1 MRNMPYPA
9 RVSLARLPT
18 PLVHLPRTSEIL
30 GVELH
35 VKRDDMTGVEL
46 TGNKVR
52 KLEFLLAEAQSR
64 GADTVITCGGAQSN
78 HCRATALAGAQLGL
92 HVVLILRTADPA
104 HPPAVIG
111 NLLLDRLA
119 GAEIVWVT
127 PAEYAQRHEIFEREA
142 ARLRAAGRTPYAI
155 PEGGSNAVGA
165 WGYVRAAE
173 ELAADLAVLPPRPT
187 TIVYACG
194 SGGTGAGLVLGT
206 RLLGLA
212 EKGIR
217 VAGFNVSDT
226 SEHFV
231 AAIHEMMLA
240 FDARYGS
247 ALSIGSPDRSVIEI
261 IDGYVGTGYGK
272 SQSAELELLR
282 DMARREGIVLD
293 PVYSGKAFYG
303 MWKEIERDRRRFG
316 ERVVFVHTGG
326 IFGLLAEAEALAP
339 VL

>member
-18 PLVHLPRTSEIL
+18 PLVHLPRTSELL
-30 GVELH
+30 GIELYI
-35 VKRDDMTGVEL
+35 KRDDMTGVEL

-78 HCRATALAGAQLGL
+78 HCRATALAGARLGL
-92 HVVLILRTADPA
+92 HVVLLLRTEDPA
-104 HPPAVIG
+104 NPPPVIG

-127 PAEYAQRHEIFEREA
+127 PAEYAQRHEVFEREA
-142 ARLRAAGRTPYAI
+142 ARLRAAGRMPYAI

-165 WGYVRAAE
+165 WGYVLATD
-173 ELAADLAVLPPRPT
+173 ELAADLAVLPPKPT

-194 SGGTGAGLVLGT
+194 SGGTGAGLVLGA
-206 RLLGLA
+206 RLMGLA
-212 EKGIR
+212 DKGIR
-217 VAGFNVSDT
+217 VVGFNVSDT
-226 SEHFV
+226 AEHFV
-231 AAIHEMMLA
+231 AAIHEMIVA

-247 ALSIGSPDRSVIEI
+247 AVGIGTPDKNVIEI

-272 SQSAELELLR
+272 LQTAELELLR
-282 DMARREGIVLD
+282 DMARREGIVFD

-303 MWKEIERDRRRFG
+303 MWKELERDRKRFG

-339 VL
+339 LL

>member
-18 PLVHLPRTSEIL
+18 PLMHLPRTSEIL

-35 VKRDDMTGVEL
+35 VKRDDLTGVEL

-78 HCRATALAGAQLGL
+78 HCRATALAGARLGL
-92 HVVLILRTADPA
+92 HVVLILRAADPA
-104 HPPAVIG
+104 NPPPMVG

-142 ARLRAAGRTPYAI
+142 ARLRAAGRMPYAI

-165 WGYVRAAE
+165 WGYVLAAE

-194 SGGTGAGLVLGT
+194 SGGTGAGLVLGA

-217 VAGFNVSDT
+217 VVGFNVSDT

-231 AAIHEMMLA
+231 SAIHEMIVA
-240 FDARYGS
+240 FDERYGS
-247 ALSIGSPDRSVIEI
+247 AVSIGRPDKSVIEM

-272 SQSAELELLR
+272 TQEGELALLR
-282 DMARREGIVLD
+282 DMARREGIVFD

-303 MWKEIERDRRRFG
+303 MWKELERDRERFG

-326 IFGLLAEAEALAP
+326 VFGLLAEAEALAP